1 MGEGLWSWILGVLT
15 LEPNG
20 GGFLDIRECSP
31 WSLMVVGRQGSW
43 MFGVFTLEPND
54 GEGSLSRCPDPK

>member
-1 MGEGLWSWILGVLT
+1 MLT